1 MADTQA
7 EQDQHIQ
14 TLIAA
19 VGELTERIVELESTQ
34 VVVVEKKVMER
45 RGVVT
50 RVRRGDG
57 RVVQRVTPAP

>member
-19 VGELTERIVELESTQ
+19 VAELTQRLADVESTQ

-45 RGVVT
+45 RGIVT